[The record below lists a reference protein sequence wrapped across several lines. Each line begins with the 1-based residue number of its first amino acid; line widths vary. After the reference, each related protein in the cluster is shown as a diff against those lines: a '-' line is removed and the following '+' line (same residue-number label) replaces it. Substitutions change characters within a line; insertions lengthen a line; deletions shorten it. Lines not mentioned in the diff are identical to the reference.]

1 VITVLYPVAAAAQAA
16 APAPAEVLQVGSP
29 VVIAH
34 RRGVVTV
41 NETGYS
47 LTAHITIGERFLTV
61 RGPDTLPDWT
71 RMFAAIFADEPF
83 APVTIE
89 PAFAYGGLAAVKR
102 TPWVLFGDA
111 QLVKAAAAV
120 LPTFVLTAAGGEK
133 E

>member
-1 VITVLYPVAAAAQAA
+1 MLYPVAAAAQAA

-29 VVIAH
+29 VIVAH
-34 RRGVVTV
+34 RRGAVIV

-47 LTAHITIGERFLTV
+47 LTVHITIGERFLTV
-61 RGPDTLPDWT
+61 KGPDTLPDWT
-71 RMFAAIFADEPF
+71 RLFAAIFADEPF
-83 APVTIE
+83 APVAIE
-89 PAFAYGGLAAVKR
+89 PAFAYGGLIVVKH

-120 LPTFVLTAAGGEK
+120 LPAFSAVTAGGGEK